1 MSATTIDRYTIDN
14 ATGEVTVEQLAI
26 DIYDCDTA
34 VLGGSRLVAAFKGLD
49 FVAFTTKQKE
59 IIAQLVSAKLSANP
73 EAAATMF
80 LRVTGNLGIVK
91 PKAKGA
97 ASDKADKRGAA
108 KAESVKLVTAAGVTE
123 KSTAQEILTLAG
135 KATGVA
141 QQALTNAAMLKS
153 KVDEKA
159 VAKAFTAEKAAF
171 CKTIKAC
178 STKAE
183 VAACCAKGSKQFK

>member
-1 MSATTIDRYTIDN
+1 MSITIDN
-14 ATGEVTVEQLAI
+14 TTGEVTIEQLAI

-49 FVAFTTKQKE
+49 FVAFTAKQKE
-59 IIAQLVSAKLSANP
+59 LIAQLVAAKLSANP

-91 PKAKGA
+91 PKSESKV
-97 ASDKADKRGAA
+97 SVDKAAKRETV
-108 KAESVKLVTAAGVTE
+108 KAEAMKLVEKAGVTAE
-123 KSTAQEILTLAG
+123 STAQEILAMAG

-153 KVDEKA
+153 KIDEKA
-159 VAKAFTAEKAAF
+159 VAKAFTALIADTAKALKAA
-171 CKTIKAC
+171 
-178 STKAE
+178 S
-183 VAACCAKGSKQFK
+183 AADIAKIRKILGLK